1 MYKFDMICGRQ
12 TTRRFSMKESG
23 EMYLETIR
31 VLSDKNANVRA
42 IDISAEMGFSKPS
55 VSRALGILKND
66 GYITVNENG
75 YISLTDSGKTLANKI
90 YERHLVL
97 TSFFTG
103 IGVDP
108 RTAEDDACKIEHDI
122 SDITFSALKA
132 YMTGEGFEYSG
143 QK

>member
-1 MYKFDMICGRQ
+1 
-12 TTRRFSMKESG
+12 MKESG

-31 VLSDKNANVRA
+31 VLSNRNANVRA

-55 VSRALGILKND
+55 VSRALGILKSS

-75 YISLTDSGKTLANKI
+75 YISLTESGNDLANKI

-97 TSFFTG
+97 TRFFID

-108 RTAEDDACKIEHDI
+108 KTAEDDACKIEHDI
-122 SDITFSALKA
+122 SDATFSALKDHMERTA
-132 YMTGEGFEYSG
+132 SKERLI
-143 QK
+143 